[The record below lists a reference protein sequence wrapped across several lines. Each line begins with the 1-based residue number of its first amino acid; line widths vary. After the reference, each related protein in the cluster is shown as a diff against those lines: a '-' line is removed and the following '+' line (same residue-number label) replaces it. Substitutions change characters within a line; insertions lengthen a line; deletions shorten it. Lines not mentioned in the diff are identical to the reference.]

1 MAMADFDIDQ
11 LYSAYTADPSPDNL
25 SKVVKALEP
34 TIQFNL
40 GFMGADKD
48 PFVRAKA
55 MSYAADAVK
64 KFSPTGGA
72 GLPTYLSSQLR
83 QLTRTVRQSRSP
95 VRIPERI
102 QIEAMKLN
110 HSRKEFFDEHGR
122 EPDTIELADYTGVPI
137 KRIEKIR
144 KYQVAIPTEEA
155 MGEVEHEGPDFQ
167 REALEYVYNGSDH
180 LDRRVLEMKMGYAG
194 HPVMTP
200 QQIGVALNL
209 SPTQLSRRSARLAMR
224 INRITDSLTK

>member
-1 MAMADFDIDQ
+1 MADLDIDQ
-11 LYSAYTADPSPDNL
+11 LYSAYSTDPSPDNL
-25 SKVVKALEP
+25 SKVVRALEP
-34 TIQFNL
+34 TINYNL
-40 GFMGADKD
+40 GSMGADRD

-72 GLPTYLSSQLR
+72 GLPTFLSSQLR

-110 HSRKEFFDEHGR
+110 HARKSFFDEHNR
-122 EPDTIELADYTGVPI
+122 EPDTLELADFTGVPV

-144 KYQVAIPTEEA
+144 KYQVAVPSEEA
-155 MGEVEHEGPDFQ
+155 MGETEQEGPDFQ
-167 REALEYVYNGSDH
+167 REALEYVYHDSDH
-180 LDRRVLEMKMGYAG
+180 VDRRVMELKMGYAG
-194 HPVMTP
+194 HPVMQP
-200 QQIGVALNL
+200 KDIGVALGL
-209 SPTQLSRRSARLAMR
+209 TPTQLSRRSARLAMR
-224 INRITDSLTK
+224 INNIVNSLTK